1 MDTSP
6 VGDTFGLR
14 IPAAP
19 QTLQADAVVFLD
31 NALHAFG
38 ALDADNHVEAV
49 TAWAECEGGST
60 GRKLQLSVRYRH
72 RGTGLPEDLF
82 VKFSRDFD
90 NPRRD
95 RGRTQMDLETRF
107 AILAR
112 DGLPITVPRTLFAD
126 YHRDS
131 GTGILITERIPFG
144 EPPVEP
150 HWEKCLDHR
159 MPDPVAHYEALLTA
173 VARLAGAH
181 RAGRLAPGFT
191 QGFDYDPDRVGVG
204 RRIVHTPDGRREAV
218 ARLADFGQRHPGL
231 FPAHLLTPEF
241 VARMT
246 DEVGAILAAEDR
258 IMAELIADARCVAL
272 CHWNANVDNAWF
284 WRDDAGRLCCGLL
297 DWGCVSEMNVAM
309 ALWGSLCSAEP
320 HLWEVHLP
328 HLLAHFAAEFA
339 AAGGPPLDPDDLGRM
354 LTRYAVTM
362 GVRWL
367 LDAPA
372 VIEAVVPGLDASCT
386 RHDQR
391 ISDNEVARS
400 QLLMLTIVLHLWRV
414 SDSAV
419 LID

>member
-1 MDTSP
+1 MNTDRLGTDVNP
-6 VGDTFGLR
+6 VGDIFGLR
-14 IPAAP
+14 IPADPIALRAEAI
-19 QTLQADAVVFLD
+19 TFLD
-31 NALHAFG
+31 GALHAFG
-38 ALDADNHVEAV
+38 ALDADNRVQDV

-60 GRKLQLSVRYRH
+60 GRKLRLSVRYRH
-72 RGTGLPEDLF
+72 RGTALPEDLF

-126 YHRDS
+126 YHRAS

-159 MPDPVAHYEALLTA
+159 MPDPVGHYEALL
-173 VARLAGAH
+173 
-181 RAGRLAPGFT
+181 
-191 QGFDYDPDRVGVG
+191 
-204 RRIVHTPDGRREAV
+204 
-218 ARLADFGQRHPGL
+218 
-231 FPAHLLTPEF
+231 
-241 VARMT
+241 
-246 DEVGAILAAEDR
+246 AAEDR
-258 IMAELIADARCVAL
+258 VMAELTSQAPYVAL

-284 WRDDAGRLCCGLL
+284 WRDAAGRLCCGLF

-320 HLWEVHLP
+320 QLWEVHLP
-328 HLLAHFAAEFA
+328 HLLAHFAAEFT
-339 AAGGPPLDPDDLGRM
+339 AAGGSALDPDALGRM
-354 LTRYAVTM
+354 LARYAVTM
-362 GVRWL
+362 SVRWL

-372 VIEAVVPGLDASCT
+372 VIEAAVPDLDASCT

-400 QLLMLTIVLHLWRV
+400 QLLMLTNALHLWRV
-414 SDSAV
+414 TDSAV
-419 LID
+419 LIG